1 MLECTTVLN
10 NVALGERKLWI
21 AGQGIATQGI
31 KDVVRA
37 EYDGE
42 GESAKSDE

>member
-1 MLECTTVLN
+1 MVESTTLVN
-10 NVALGERKLWI
+10 NVALGERKRWI
-21 AGQGIATQGI
+21 VGQGIASQGI
-31 KDVVRA
+31 KDVVGA